1 MTDPTFY
8 ARAIHFAAT
17 LLVAGIVF
25 FIVAIAE
32 PAFRHGNDD
41 TRLAVAVRARL
52 ALIAWIGLT
61 LAVLSGA
68 AWLVLTAKSMSG
80 QPLAEV
86 LSQGLLWT
94 VLLRT
99 EFGNDWLARFFLACV
114 LAGVFVPFLSPHG
127 SKSGWV
133 RVATLILATAFV
145 GTLAWAGHAIGGQGI
160 EGILHPA
167 ADVLHLIA
175 AAAWVGA
182 LVPLALLLAMT
193 GHSTAELVV
202 ARTATLRFSTF
213 GITNVAVLLFTGIIN
228 SWYLVGSV
236 TSLVET
242 GYGRLLLMKI
252 ACFLGMVGIAAVNRM
267 RLTPR
272 LVKNASM
279 AAAQDA
285 RRRLQH
291 NAAIEASMGAVIIV
305 IVAVL
310 GTLPPASHA
319 HHPAPDGAI
328 PADAAFQHI
337 HSEQG
342 MADVTIEPGRV
353 GTARATIRLLNENLE
368 PLEAREVM
376 LTLTDPT
383 PGSKPTTR
391 VATEDSAGEW
401 HVDGVVLSESGN
413 WTVAVSAVLAS
424 NRRLELEAPIVIEPN
439 Q

>member
-1 MTDPTFY
+1 
-8 ARAIHFAAT
+8 
-17 LLVAGIVF
+17 
-25 FIVAIAE
+25 
-32 PAFRHGNDD
+32 
-41 TRLAVAVRARL
+41 
-52 ALIAWIGLT
+52 
-61 LAVLSGA
+61 
-68 AWLVLTAKSMSG
+68 
-80 QPLAEV
+80 
-86 LSQGLLWT
+86 
-94 VLLRT
+94 
-99 EFGNDWLARFFLACV
+99 
-114 LAGVFVPFLSPHG
+114 
-127 SKSGWV
+127 
-133 RVATLILATAFV
+133 
-145 GTLAWAGHAIGGQGI
+145 
-160 EGILHPA
+160 
-167 ADVLHLIA
+167 
-175 AAAWVGA
+175 VGA

-213 GITNVAVLLFTGIIN
+213 GITNVALLLFTGIIN

-319 HHPAPDGAI
+319 HHHAPDGAI

-368 PLEAREVM
+368 PLEAREVI